1 MYSINEAKLLK
12 SVHVVN
18 LLKFRLNGLNSD
30 QIQTTIGQI
39 VQIQTKR
46 NITCLEVCLKE
57 KIFFQLTDPLNCGH
71 LNLASAVEAEL
82 Q

>member
-30 QIQTTIGQI
+30 QIQTTIGQM
-39 VQIQTKR
+39 VWIQTGS
-46 NITCLEVCLKE
+46 E
-57 KIFFQLTDPLNCGH
+57 KSDQSGNSGYEDTNYLYLLRT
-71 LNLASAVEAEL
+71 
-82 Q
+82 

>member
-30 QIQTTIGQI
+30 QIQTTIGQM
-39 VQIQTKR
+39 V
-46 NITCLEVCLKE
+46 
-57 KIFFQLTDPLNCGH
+57 
-71 LNLASAVEAEL
+71 
-82 Q
+82 